1 MISERLRKIENL
13 HIIFWLTKDLCWC
26 LLSKDVAIAMIYP
39 TIAIA
44 LWVVIKTRKIMSEFA
59 HNLAVLFWIS
69 ANSIW
74 MYGELTC
81 EDCTRPQAL
90 LFFAAGMLTLAA
102 YYGLLL
108 YRRLIGR
115 KADSGVQ

>member
-26 LLSKDVAIAMIYP
+26 LLSKQIAIAMIYP
-39 TIAIA
+39 TILIAI
-44 LWVVIKTRKIMSEFA
+44 WVVIKTRKNLSEFA

-81 EDCTRPQAL
+81 DDCTRPQAL
-90 LFFAAGMLTLAA
+90 VFFTAGISTLIL
-102 YYGLLL
+102 YYGYLGF
-108 YRRLIGR
+108 RHFAGR
-115 KADSGVQ
+115 SDGQQT